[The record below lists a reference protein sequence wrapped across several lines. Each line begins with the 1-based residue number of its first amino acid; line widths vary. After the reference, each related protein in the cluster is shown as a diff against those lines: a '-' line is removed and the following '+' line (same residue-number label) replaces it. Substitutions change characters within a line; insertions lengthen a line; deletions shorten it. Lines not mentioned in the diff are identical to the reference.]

1 MNTATKA
8 TNVDALRMLFGIN
21 YEVLKKNLDGITHEE
36 SLLQPQGAG
45 NCLNWVLGHIVAT
58 RDLALQLL
66 KQEPVWSDEEAANY
80 RRGSAPI
87 QDGAQAMSLERI
99 FADLGRSQD
108 RLAAGL
114 AQATE
119 SHLSAPAPDRSVA
132 ETVGD
137 TLFVLHMHDAYHAG
151 QTGLLRRMAG
161 HEGAIK

>member
-1 MNTATKA
+1 MNTATRA

-21 YEVLKKNLDGITHEE
+21 YEVLKNNLDGITHEQ
-36 SLLQPQGAG
+36 SLLQPQGGG

-58 RDLALQLL
+58 RDIALQLL
-66 KQEPVWSDEEAANY
+66 KQEPVWSKEEAASY
-80 RRGSAPI
+80 RRGSPPI
-87 QDGAQAMSLERI
+87 RDAAQAQPLDKI

-108 RLAAGL
+108 RLAAAL

-119 SHLSAPAPDRSVA
+119 SQLSAPAPDRSVG

-161 HEGAIK
+161 HQGAIK